1 MLLTVGPS
9 PTSNPG
15 FSANAPFLLWDPTES
30 ASLALESN
38 RQRPE
43 EVVGAMGAGIVSGC
57 EQPGVGTGHEL
68 GSSAEQWAPFSAKS
82 FSPAQ

>member
-43 EVVGAMGAGIVSGC
+43 EVVGAMGAGIVAVVSSL
-57 EQPGVGTGHEL
+57 VWVLDTSL
-68 GSSAEQWAPFSAKS
+68 GIPAEQWAPFSAKL

>member
-1 MLLTVGPS
+1 MLLTARPS

-15 FSANAPFLLWDPTES
+15 FSANAPFLLRDPS
-30 ASLALESN
+30 QLASLTLESSH
-38 RQRPE
+38 QRPE
-43 EVVGAMGAGIVSGC
+43 EVVGAMGAGIVSSC

-68 GSSAEQWAPFSAKS
+68 GSSTEQWAPFSAKS